1 MQDNNFCRLGEA
13 TFGVKDG
20 ISGFEIETG
29 YDYAQ
34 HDLATGKPTL
44 QPMGETLSQVNID
57 IVLRNY
63 IGHDVPGTIETL
75 DKLRASG
82 ESQKLVF
89 GSGAYQGNYVIRN
102 IRSKVVRTDAS
113 GVIQSADLTLSLIEF
128 ADRETQTRKKTE
140 TRPTNEKQQR
150 TLITE

>member
-20 ISGFEIETG
+20 ISGFEIEAG

-82 ESQKLVF
+82 EAQKLVF